1 MEGKPLSATNSIL
14 PTTTTLL
21 LEDLPPP
28 EVGFCVTTKG
38 VKMEIKAIETVY
50 NGYKFRS
57 RLEARWAVFFDAAGI
72 KYEYEP
78 EGFTDGDLCYLPD
91 FYLPDHNVYVEVKP
105 HREGFE
111 KEVERA
117 LHFVNSD
124 LKIKR
129 LMFVDQIPAPNEYES
144 WFLYPFAYY
153 NSLYDDYDMRYVQLC
168 CMDGEISFIP
178 DHYYCKP
185 IYRID
190 TMGVKQ
196 ESELNDDMLYE
207 DIDCDDCG
215 NVLPQAYLA
224 ARQARFEHGEG

>member
-1 MEGKPLSATNSIL
+1 
-14 PTTTTLL
+14 
-21 LEDLPPP
+21 
-28 EVGFCVTTKG
+28 
-38 VKMEIKAIETVY
+38 MEIKAIETVY

-91 FYLPDHNVYVEVKP
+91 FYLPDHNTYVEVKP
-105 HREGFE
+105 HRDGFE
-111 KEVERA
+111 KEIEKA

-129 LMFVDQIPAPNEYES
+129 LMFVDQIPAPNEYSS

-153 NSLYDDYDMRYVQLC
+153 NSLYDNYDLRYVQLC
-168 CMDGEISFIP
+168 CFEDEIYFKP
-178 DHYYCKP
+178 DNYYCKP
-185 IYRID
+185 IHRID
-190 TMGVKQ
+190 TMCVKQ

-224 ARQARFEHGEG
+224 ARQARFEYGEKG

>member
-1 MEGKPLSATNSIL
+1 
-14 PTTTTLL
+14 
-21 LEDLPPP
+21 
-28 EVGFCVTTKG
+28 
-38 VKMEIKAIETVY
+38 MEIKAIETVY
-50 NGYKFRS
+50 NGYRFRS

-111 KEVERA
+111 KEIERA

-129 LMFVDQIPAPNEYES
+129 LMFVDQIPAPNEYAS

-153 NSLYDDYDMRYVQLC
+153 NSLYDDYDMQYVQLC
-168 CMDGEISFIP
+168 CIDGEVSFRP
-178 DHYYCKP
+178 DLFYCKP

-190 TMGVKQ
+190 TMGTKQ
-196 ESELNDDMLYE
+196 ESELHDDGLLFE
-207 DIDCDDCG
+207 DIDCDDYG
-215 NVLPQAYLA
+215 NILPEAYLT
-224 ARQARFEHGEG
+224 ARQARFEHGEKG